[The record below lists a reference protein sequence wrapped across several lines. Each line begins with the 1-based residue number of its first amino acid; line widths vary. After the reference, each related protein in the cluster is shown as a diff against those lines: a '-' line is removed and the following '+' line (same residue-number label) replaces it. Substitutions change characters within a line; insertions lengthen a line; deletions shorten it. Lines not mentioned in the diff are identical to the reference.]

1 MKRLDGTLEFGH
13 NVTVIKPDR
22 VNKYK
27 NRVLRGGIHYLAEL
41 LLGQEETVI
50 DYVAVGDD
58 PSPNTLATEKL
69 GNELFRKRPTTSYK
83 DGDKPVWETF
93 FTQDEANFRWRELGL
108 FAGSNLDKDS
118 GRLVAR
124 VVVDETKND
133 NITITL
139 LWEFRINSI

>member
-1 MKRLDGTLEFGH
+1 MTGTRQHIPVSYTHLDVYKRQ
-13 NVTVIKPDR
+13 IS
-22 VNKYK
+22 
-27 NRVLRGGIHYLAEL
+27 YL
-41 LLGQEETVI
+41 
-50 DYVAVGDD
+50 
-58 PSPNTLATEKL
+58 
-69 GNELFRKRPTTSYK
+69 

>member
-1 MKRLDGTLEFGH
+1 MVRQGGILEFGH
-13 NVTVIKPDR
+13 NVTIIRPDR

-27 NRVLRGGIHYLAEL
+27 NRVLRGGINYLAEL

-58 PSPNTLATEKL
+58 PSPNTLGTEKL
-69 GNELFRKRPTTSYK
+69 GNELFRKPPTTAYL

-108 FAGSNLDKDS
+108 FAGGNLDKDS

>member
-1 MKRLDGTLEFGH
+1 MVQLGGILELGH

-27 NRVLRGGIHYLAEL
+27 NRVLRGGINYLAEL

-58 PSPNTLATEKL
+58 PSPNTLATEWL
-69 GNELFRKRPTTSYK
+69 GNELFRKPPTTSYL

-93 FTQDEANFRWRELGL
+93 FTQNEANFQWRELGL
-108 FAGSNLDKDS
+108 FAGGSPDKDS
-118 GRLVAR
+118 GRLIAR

>member
-1 MKRLDGTLEFGH
+1 VQLGGTLEIGH
-13 NVTVIKPDR
+13 NVTVIRPKR
-22 VNKYK
+22 VETYK
-27 NRVLRGGIHYLAEL
+27 NRVLLGGVSYVADL
-41 LLGQEETVI
+41 LLGEDNTII

-58 PSPNTLATEKL
+58 PSPNTLNISKL
-69 GNELFRKRPTTSYK
+69 GNEVFRKPPTTSYR
-83 DGDKPVWETF
+83 DGDKPIWETF
-93 FTQDEANFRWRELGL
+93 FTQNEANFQWRELGL
-108 FAGSNLDKDS
+108 FAGGNLDKDS